1 MSTARWMGSADQPII
16 GFRVRR
22 REGRRIEGRRGG
34 EQRAK
39 TGGWL

>member
-16 GFRVRR
+16 GFRVRCRER
-22 REGRRIEGRRGG
+22 RGIKGRRRG

-39 TGGWL
+39 TGVWL